1 MFLTLLVSAC
11 SKKPDVPAVD
21 PFAPHA
27 HAAPTSSDC
36 WSQSIKSTAQGLFE
50 DEYSSFFDEMKGQNA
65 GVDEV
70 AASPKTIVLNQ
81 FAVRNFDE
89 KSGHSVCTVSISAA
103 IESKRYGTIVVPEEY
118 ADFDILQAENGQQ
131 LNVSDAQMKSFWYAV
146 YDQLQKHGIAVK
158 LNISD
163 DTQKNNSLEWGDE

>member
-1 MFLTLLVSAC
+1 
-11 SKKPDVPAVD
+11 
-21 PFAPHA
+21 
-27 HAAPTSSDC
+27 
-36 WSQSIKSTAQGLFE
+36 
-50 DEYSSFFDEMKGQNA
+50 
-65 GVDEV
+65 
-70 AASPKTIVLNQ
+70 
-81 FAVRNFDE
+81 
-89 KSGHSVCTVSISAA
+89 
-103 IESKRYGTIVVPEEY
+103 VVPEEY